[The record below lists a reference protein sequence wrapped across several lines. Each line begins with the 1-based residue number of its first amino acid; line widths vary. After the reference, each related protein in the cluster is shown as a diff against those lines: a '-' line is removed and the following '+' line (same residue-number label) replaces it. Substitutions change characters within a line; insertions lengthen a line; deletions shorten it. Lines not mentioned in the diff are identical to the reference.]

1 MSWRTIVVTGITKL
15 ELKLGYLVVR
25 GETTTRISL
34 SEVDTILVESTTV
47 SLTTGLI
54 LELSRRKIKLIF
66 CDEKHNPFAE
76 LIDYYGSVDS
86 SLRIREQIDWPDK
99 IKTAVWTSIVR
110 AKLSRQRDLLL
121 EKEKTEA
128 AGLLD
133 SYLNDLLPGDP
144 SNREGHAAKVYFNAL
159 FGQGFSREQES
170 PTNAALNYGYS
181 ILLSTFNKEITS
193 RGYLTQL
200 GLFHSNQFNPFNLS
214 SDLMEPFRPLVDRQ
228 VLALELVELTPD
240 AKHVL
245 VDILNQTVMIEEK
258 QQRVSQAIAIY
269 CSSIFRAIL
278 NQDVG
283 QTSHYQWSDS

>member
-34 SEVDTILVESTTV
+34 SEVDTILIESTTV

-86 SLRIREQIDWPDK
+86 SLRIREQIEWPDK